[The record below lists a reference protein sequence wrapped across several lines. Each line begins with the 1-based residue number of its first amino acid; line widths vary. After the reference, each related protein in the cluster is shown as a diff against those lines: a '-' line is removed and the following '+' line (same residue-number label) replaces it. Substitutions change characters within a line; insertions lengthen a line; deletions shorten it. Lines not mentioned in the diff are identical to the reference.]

1 MNGCFVIVIYD
12 TDLCDR
18 NMIQSIEEISSYDGC
33 QLQVTESD
41 NAKPKGMQEGTR
53 IAKLESESHE
63 SFFIHE

>member
-1 MNGCFVIVIYD
+1 
-12 TDLCDR
+12 
-18 NMIQSIEEISSYDGC
+18 
-33 QLQVTESD
+33 LQVTESD